1 MTLEIH
7 TLTEML
13 QFLYRGC
20 LRNDSPMNIYIP
32 SSRMRRILF
41 KWLNSDFE
49 YMKVLNDGV
58 DYE

>member
-1 MTLEIH
+1 
-7 TLTEML
+7 ML

-20 LRNDSPMNIYIP
+20 LRNDLPMNIYIP

-49 YMKVLNDGV
+49 YMKVLNDE
-58 DYE
+58 D